1 MSHTWIS
8 SAVACHFKQL
18 FFSGQNTTPYC
29 HFVSAL
35 PLFCC
40 LGQLL
45 FSKCSTEV
53 KLSRPEKHAVLVY
66 GHQLYNH
73 DLALQSPCRHVC
85 SYSGFLTPLP
95 PAPSKLAQSKG
106 SLEHPSRQ
114 NAECFALFF
123 CSVSSG
129 VCRET
134 ITCPSHVAGKP
145 S

>member
-1 MSHTWIS
+1 MD
-8 SAVACHFKQL
+8 Q
-18 FFSGQNTTPYC
+18 FSCG
-29 HFVSAL
+29 L
-35 PLFCC
+35 PLQAIVFFWAKHYSILSFCFC
-40 LGQLL
+40 VASFLL
-45 FSKCSTEV
+45 SWTAAVFQMQYRSKAV
-53 KLSRPEKHAVLVY
+53 KAKKKHAVLVY